1 MRYPNDFGNN
11 TFENPS
17 LVQEGQECSKG
28 TCTSRFFHVIL
39 CNRRLTCYDS
49 FETQVSHTESLFF
62 QTTRNCVGKALV
74 RVSFSDAGRSCRS
87 GRDGQEERFRGFTTV
102 SVVRVSDQLALLFP
116 LAKIGAVLVW
126 IVRFVGCVCS
136 EMDNASTDFRDVY
149 AVFVF
154 EAAAD
159 RQEEIQTED
168 RWWSVCW
175 LSLQMELSKGNPVIL
190 GHSQHVCSA
199 QSVLA
204 SVLLLRIKIRSDMP
218 TLLALELMKIVF
230 MKCQLLVGA
239 NICQL

>member
-17 LVQEGQECSKG
+17 LVQEGQEGSKG
-28 TCTSRFFHVIL
+28 TCASRFFHVIL

-74 RVSFSDAGRSCRS
+74 RVSFSDAGSSCRS
-87 GRDGQEERFRGFTTV
+87 GRDGQEERFRGFTLFLWCVCRTKLW
-102 SVVRVSDQLALLFP
+102 LALLFP

-136 EMDNASTDFRDVY
+136 EMDNFRGVR
-149 AVFVF
+149 AVFAF

-168 RWWSVCW
+168 GWWSVC
-175 LSLQMELSKGNPVIL
+175 
-190 GHSQHVCSA
+190 
-199 QSVLA
+199 
-204 SVLLLRIKIRSDMP
+204 
-218 TLLALELMKIVF
+218 
-230 MKCQLLVGA
+230 
-239 NICQL
+239 